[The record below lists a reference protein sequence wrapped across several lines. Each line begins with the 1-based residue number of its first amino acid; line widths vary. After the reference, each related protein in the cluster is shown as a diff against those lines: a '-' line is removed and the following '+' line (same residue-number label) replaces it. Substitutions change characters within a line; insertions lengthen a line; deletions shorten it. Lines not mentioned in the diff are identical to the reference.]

1 MCKRIGLLLAIALL
15 TLSCCNA
22 SADGEIRQLPI
33 DLSGGAPYTQKY
45 SKDLEVYEDPS
56 IRVERYRV
64 QSKEWGCTYYYAII
78 TIKDPSQL
86 RTAPAD
92 HKSFISTTRL
102 PVTRIAKRVNAVLA
116 INGDYTGAFSGQRSN
131 SFVLRQGTVYR
142 DTVEP
147 NLDLLL
153 IDEDGDF
160 HVVTPDQLDLAA
172 MDKTQIGGK
181 RVVNAFQFG
190 PALVID
196 GEKVPDEVLLDYGR
210 NPYYSQP
217 DHRAQRLC
225 IAQIGPL
232 QYMVVCNAH
241 YGTDLVTFRDLVLS
255 IAPCQ
260 TVYTL
265 DGGGS
270 TQMVFLGTKI
280 NNVQTGEQEIR
291 NITDIVY
298 FCSAWFTD

>member
-1 MCKRIGLLLAIALL
+1 MKHKLAVMIVSLMA
-15 TLSCCNA
+15 TISICI
-22 SADGEIRQLPI
+22 SKADVAINPLPI
-33 DLSGGAPYTQKY
+33 DLSGGAPLTQKY

-64 QSKEWGCTYYYAII
+64 QSKEWGCTYYYAVI
-78 TIKDPSQL
+78 TIRDPSQL

-160 HVVTPDQLDLAA
+160 HVVTPDQRDLAA